1 MTEEL
6 LIQRE
11 DRVVTLTMNRPE
23 RKNAINI
30 AMYRALTNAISTA
43 GEDGTRVIVL
53 TGAGANFTS
62 GNDLADF
69 AEATNVLDRDN
80 PIAGFIKAVL
90 HCPIPLVVAVE
101 GVAVGI
107 GTTVLLHSDLV
118 FAAAS
123 AKFRLPFVNLGL
135 CPEFASSHVLSRLA
149 GHVKAAE
156 WLMLGEFFTAADA
169 KDARLINAI
178 DDAPLRLAQA
188 KAKQLAAQPPAAL
201 RNAKRLMKSTQM
213 GVLESIIQQE
223 FQTFGE
229 ALKGPEFAEAATAFF
244 EKRPADFSAF

>member
-6 LIQRE
+6 LIHRE

-23 RKNAINI
+23 RKNAINV
-30 AMYRALTNAISTA
+30 AMYRALTEAISEA
-43 GEDGTRVIVL
+43 GEDGSRVIVL
-53 TGAGANFTS
+53 TGAGGNFTS

-69 AEATNVLDRDN
+69 AEAANVLDRDN
-80 PIAGFIKAVL
+80 PIAHFINAVL
-90 HCPIPLVVAVE
+90 NCPIPLVVAVE

-107 GTTVLLHSDLV
+107 GTTLLLHSDLV
-118 FAAAS
+118 FAAPS

-135 CPEFASSHVLSRLA
+135 CPEFASSHVLPRLA

-156 WLMLGEFFTAADA
+156 WLMLGEFFTTNDA
-169 KDARLINAI
+169 KEAGLINAI
-178 DDAPLRLAQA
+178 DDAPLSLAQA

-201 RNAKRLMKSTQM
+201 RNAKRLMKSTQI